1 MPRRTT
7 LSARLAR
14 MGFADPARAERLA
27 SGDLALDLGSGDD
40 GLLAALSA
48 AADPDLALAAL
59 ARMPTDAELLTA
71 LHQDADL
78 ARRLALV
85 LGASAALGDHLA
97 RHPEGWRLLRG
108 PEPLACPSAGEL
120 RSVLLTAVGA
130 DPGAP
135 EPVAGTA
142 PPAGPAGQ
150 TGTEAGPAAAT
161 GC

>member
-1 MPRRTT
+1 M
-7 LSARLAR
+7 AA
-14 MGFADPARAERLA
+14 
-27 SGDLALDLGSGDD
+27 
-40 GLLAALSA
+40 LAAA
-48 AADPDLALAAL
+48 AAPDLARAAL
-59 ARMPTDAELLTA
+59 ARMPRDAELLTA

-120 RSVLLTAVGA
+120 RSALLTAIGA

-142 PPAGPAGQ
+142 PPARQAGRASASRASA
-150 TGTEAGPAAAT
+150 GRAGPSRAEPDAGRGSAL
-161 GC
+161 